1 MFLEVLGK
9 TANVT
14 EAARS
19 AGIGRMTAYDWRSAD
34 EAFAKA
40 WDDALEVSVDALEA
54 EARRRAVEGWEE
66 PVFQGGK
73 DVGTIRRY
81 SDRMLEILL
90 KGHRPKFREN
100 QRIEVSGPNGGP
112 VVTVVDLV
120 RGLTPPTPK
129 P

>member
-19 AGIGRMTAYDWRSAD
+19 AGIGRMTAYDWRAAD